1 MNRISLKS
9 VSLETL
15 RPEQWRTLF
24 GALDDDGGL
33 SVEAL
38 YERVAPVYLAV
49 SLRARGL
56 ASLPWR
62 LLDRRGAVEAID
74 VDALADLVYAA
85 EIDYLL
91 HGAAYW
97 LRDPAAPLGL
107 RRMHPAT
114 VRPVAHPG
122 RGLTG
127 FERRV
132 GENAINLDVNQVAW
146 LWEPNARSEI
156 GPGPGAAARALAD
169 ARRAYAES
177 RYLAAYYERGAI
189 RPTVWMF
196 ETPPPESEL
205 RRFENWLRSLVGGVA
220 NAFRNL
226 ALSTRVETRVIGD
239 LPKDVI
245 DADASR
251 SVIESILTA
260 FAVPHSLVLS
270 NAANYATADRDW
282 RNFVLLTLLPH
293 ARRVA
298 SALTRL
304 HFGQTG
310 QRLEVAEANVEAVQA
325 AELEKAQ
332 ALQSLTGTIL
342 TVTEARERLELP
354 PIDDLQTEIARLR
367 LRAQLDVAEVA
378 ARAGVAPDAALRL
391 AGLQAPAA
399 RVIDDAEAALR
410 VATKQALQDE
420 DAQRDHDRLESDLI
434 DAVARALREVQDAAA
449 QAINRGDSFDLENA
463 LRVAFNA
470 AFPPRLANIAA
481 NAALAHAQAVGVMPD
496 DAALT
501 ARALSWSMERT
512 ARLVEEHI
520 APTTRDV
527 IEQVVAQWRATEDAD
542 RAALVRA
549 LEPAFG
555 RTRAETIAITAA
567 TEAAT
572 QGARAYRDYLKQ
584 EYDLAYEMV
593 WYTAADERVC
603 PVCGALHGKREGD
616 WNGLPGPPAH
626 PRCRCGVGLRR
637 AARKGI
643 GDADHD

>member
-24 GALDDDGGL
+24 GALDDDGSL
-33 SVEAL
+33 SVETL
-38 YERVAPVYLAV
+38 YERVAPVYVAV
-49 SLRARGL
+49 SIRARGL

-62 LLDRRGAVEAID
+62 LTTRRGSVADLD
-74 VDALADLVYAA
+74 VDALADIVYAG

-97 LRDPAAPLGL
+97 LRDPSAPLGL
-107 RRMHPAT
+107 RRMHPST
-114 VRPVAHPG
+114 VKPVFDAA
-122 RGLTG
+122 RGLIG

-132 GENAINLDVNQVAW
+132 GDRAIRLDLDQVVW
-146 LWEPNARSEI
+146 LWEPNARAEV

-169 ARRAYAES
+169 ARRAYAEA

-196 ETPPPESEL
+196 ENPPPEAEL
-205 RRFENWLRSLVGGVA
+205 RRFEHWLRSLVGGVA

-251 SVIESILTA
+251 SVTESILTA
-260 FAVPHSLVLS
+260 FAVPHSIILS
-270 NAANYATADRDW
+270 SAANYATAERDW
-282 RNFVLLTLLPH
+282 RSFVLLTLLPH

-298 SALTRL
+298 SALNRL

-332 ALQSLTGTIL
+332 ALQALTGTIL

-354 PIDDLQTEIARLR
+354 PVDDPRSEIARLR

-378 ARAGVAPDAALRL
+378 ARAGVAPDAALTL
-391 AGLQAPAA
+391 AGLQAPMA

-410 VATKQALQDE
+410 AATKQALQDE
-420 DAQRDHDRLESDLI
+420 DAQREHERLESDLI
-434 DAVARALREVQDAAA
+434 DAMAQALDGVQRALVDAITRNEAGDWERPLRAA
-449 QAINRGDSFDLENA
+449 LDAVL
-463 LRVAFNA
+463 
-470 AFPPRLANIAA
+470 PPRLVDIAI
-481 NAALAHAQAVGVMPD
+481 NAVSAHAQAVGVMPD

-527 IEQVVAQWRATEDAD
+527 VEQVVAQWRATEGAD

-572 QGARAYRDYLKQ
+572 QGARAYRDMLDR
-584 EYDLAYEMV
+584 EYGLQYEMI

-603 PVCGALHGKREGD
+603 PICGALHGKRESD

-637 AARKGI
+637 AARKSS
-643 GDADHD
+643 DEHHD